1 MKVICFSVFLT
12 FLAFPAWAGDPR
24 NGKRLAEVHCEACHS
39 ISQRKEVAD
48 SPPFEVIG
56 RKFGF
61 NSEQIAASIINSH
74 PRMNLMLRRNE
85 AQDIAAYIASLKR

>member
-1 MKVICFSVFLT
+1 MRLICFSFFLT
-12 FLAFPAWAGDPR
+12 VLALPAWAADPH
-24 NGKRLAEVHCEACHS
+24 NGKRLAKVHCEACHT
-39 ISQRKEVAD
+39 ITQRKEVAD

-85 AQDIAAYIASLKR
+85 ALDIAAYIASLNR